1 MCLASAFTCECLY
14 LSAFYVLF
22 WLSTPYTHPT
32 TVCMR
37 VLHLAPIMIMTRRAK
52 HIMAGRDKEAAAV
65 RRQNDQNYLSDKS
78 LEYVV
83 KRLPMTNAVSRR

>member
-1 MCLASAFTCECLY
+1 
-14 LSAFYVLF
+14 
-22 WLSTPYTHPT
+22 
-32 TVCMR
+32 
-37 VLHLAPIMIMTRRAK
+37 
-52 HIMAGRDKEAAAV
+52 MAGRDKEAAAV